1 VRQAGASR
9 LEWVPENCI
18 SRIANSERVR
28 NNRAMSIA
36 TPRSAVMSQVQS
48 SELSRNSA
56 EVFHA
61 AERGPVLV
69 TRRDAEPLVLMS
81 KAAADETD
89 QVLAAAASLIGVAV
103 MVDPE
108 VFARKL
114 TDAFPW
120 ASALSETERSLFA
133 DELVASARACF
144 TLKQHNLF
152 LGTLNGWRGTAEAYA
167 AGLRNAPNDW
177 LDRDVEVDDP
187 RAS

>member
-1 VRQAGASR
+1 MSSGVVFPNTITENIVRK
-9 LEWVPENCI
+9 V
-18 SRIANSERVR
+18 ANSERVR
-28 NNRAMSIA
+28 NNRIMSIA
-36 TPRSAVMSQVQS
+36 TPRPAVTSQVQS

-69 TRRDAEPLVLMS
+69 TRRDAEPLVLTS

-89 QVLAAAASLIGVAV
+89 QVLSAAASLIGVAV

-108 VFARKL
+108 VFAQRL

-120 ASALSETERSLFA
+120 AAALSENERALFA

-144 TLKQHNLF
+144 SLKQHNLF

-167 AGLRNAPNDW
+167 AGLRNTPIDW
-177 LDRDVEVDDP
+177 LDVAAEVTDP

>member
-1 VRQAGASR
+1 
-9 LEWVPENCI
+9 
-18 SRIANSERVR
+18 
-28 NNRAMSIA
+28 MSIA
-36 TPRSAVMSQVQS
+36 TPHPAITSQVQS

-69 TRRDAEPLVLMS
+69 TRRDAEPLVLTS

-89 QVLAAAASLIGVAV
+89 QVLSAAASLIGVAV

-108 VFARKL
+108 VFAQRL

-120 ASALSETERSLFA
+120 AAALSENERALFA
-133 DELVASARACF
+133 DELIASARACF
-144 TLKQHNLF
+144 SLKQHNLF

-167 AGLRNAPNDW
+167 AGLRNVSNDW
-177 LDRDVEVDDP
+177 LDVAAEVTDP

>member
-1 VRQAGASR
+1 
-9 LEWVPENCI
+9 
-18 SRIANSERVR
+18 
-28 NNRAMSIA
+28 MSIA
-36 TPRSAVMSQVQS
+36 TPRPAVTTQVQS

-69 TRRDAEPLVLMS
+69 TRRDAEPLVLTS

-89 QVLAAAASLIGVAV
+89 QVLAAAAGLIGVTV
-103 MVDPE
+103 MVDPDL
-108 VFARKL
+108 FARKL

-120 ASALSETERSLFA
+120 AAALSESERSTFA
-133 DELVASARACF
+133 EELISSARACF

-167 AGLRNAPNDW
+167 AGLRNVPNDW
-177 LDRDVEVDDP
+177 LDRDVEVNDP